1 MTDDSLQQLLD
12 ALVERGVL
20 PDSKANPAGVM
31 AVLVS
36 ATVEFRDALKEDTG
50 ETLTVGD
57 TRRALSGLEALLKGR
72 ALPDDLTDIQRRLV
86 SVWYAKLTVLKGQEP
101 GEG

>member
-1 MTDDSLQQLLD
+1 MTEDLLQQLLD
-12 ALVERGVL
+12 ALIERGVL
-20 PDSKANPAGVM
+20 PDSRANPAGVM

-36 ATVEFRDALKEDTG
+36 ATVEFRDALKQDTG
-50 ETLTVGD
+50 EVLTVGD
-57 TRRALSGLEALLKGR
+57 TRKALTGLEALLKGR

-86 SVWYAKLTVLKGQEP
+86 SLWYAKLTVLRGEDP